1 MKHTPEY
8 AEAKIKLES
17 YCAYQERCTFE
28 VLEKLKNFDLNDV
41 EIEQLLQELKNDN
54 FLNEE
59 RFARSYASGK
69 FAIKSWGKNKIKSHL
84 IAKRVPKEIIEIA
97 LNDLDYDEYLA
108 RLQQLATKKA
118 AELNKEKNP
127 WTRKQ
132 KIMRF
137 LASKGY
143 ETHLIYE
150 TIGDEQD

>member
-1 MKHTPEY
+1 MKRSPEY

-28 VLEKLKNFDLNDV
+28 ILEKMKHFDLSEV
-41 EIEQLLQELKNDN
+41 ETEQLIQDLKNDN

-69 FAIKSWGKNKIKSHL
+69 FTIKSWGKNKIKSHL
-84 IAKRVPKEIIEIA
+84 IAKRVPKEFIAIA
-97 LNDLDYDEYLA
+97 LNALDYDEYLA
-108 RLQQLATKKA
+108 RLQQLSSKKA
-118 AELNKEKNP
+118 AELSKEKNP
-127 WTRKQ
+127 WIRKQ

-143 ETHLIYE
+143 ETHLIYDAL
-150 TIGDEQD
+150 GDEE

>member
-1 MKHTPEY
+1 MKRSPEY

-28 VLEKLKNFDLNDV
+28 VLEKLKSFDLNEL
-41 EIEQLLQELKNDN
+41 EIKSLIKELQNDN

-84 IAKRVPKEIIEIA
+84 IAKRVSKGIINTA
-97 LNDLDYDEYLA
+97 LNEIDYDAYVS
-108 RLQQLATKKA
+108 RLHQLASKKA
-118 AELNKEKNP
+118 SELSKEKNP